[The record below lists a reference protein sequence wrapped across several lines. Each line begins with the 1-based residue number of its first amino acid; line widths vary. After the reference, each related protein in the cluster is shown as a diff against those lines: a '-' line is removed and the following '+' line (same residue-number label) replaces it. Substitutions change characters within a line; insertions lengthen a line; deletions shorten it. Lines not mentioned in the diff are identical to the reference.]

1 MSTPPAQPPTLQPAD
16 YDEYI
21 GRFSALVGEIA
32 EGQYGRYKG
41 RLVPKM
47 SRALFEERYT
57 RYLALGVK
65 YATMLSNNTTIED
78 TLTVDLKAAEVEL
91 LVQDSLFLP
100 FPKYLG

>member
-1 MSTPPAQPPTLQPAD
+1 MSAPPTLKTSD
-16 YDEYI
+16 YDEYLV
-21 GRFSALVGEIA
+21 RFSSLVGEIA

-41 RLVPKM
+41 RLVLKM
-47 SRALFEERYT
+47 TRAQFEERYT
-57 RYLALGVK
+57 RYLSLGVK
-65 YATMLSNNTTIED
+65 YATMLSDNTTIED

>member
-1 MSTPPAQPPTLQPAD
+1 MSTPPSLRPSD
-16 YDEYI
+16 YDDYLA
-21 GRFSALVGEIA
+21 RFSSLVGNIA

-47 SRALFEERYT
+47 GRALFEERYT
-57 RYLALGVK
+57 RYIALGVK

-78 TLTVDLKAAEVEL
+78 TLTVDIKAAEVEL
-91 LVQDSLFLP
+91 LIQESLFLP

>member
-1 MSTPPAQPPTLQPAD
+1 MSAPPTLSPSD
-16 YDEYI
+16 YDAYLA
-21 GRFSALVGEIA
+21 RFSSLVGEIA

-47 SRALFEERYT
+47 SRAQFEERYT